1 MNIII
6 EPDARDYI
14 IKKNKDR
21 AITVEVIKRPGS
33 C

>member
-6 EPDARDYI
+6 EPDARTYI
-14 IKKNKDR
+14 MKKNKDK
-21 AITVEVIKRPGS
+21 AITVTIARRPGS